1 MSVGPITSAPLP
13 VSSFEAKDS
22 NGRPGRGQEDIST
35 RDISN
40 VEADKIGLKTP
51 LKEVVERLNSA
62 EDFHDRGIRFSVDE
76 ETGKVVVRIVD
87 SSTNEVVKQIPSEEI
102 LRMARNI
109 DEFLGLY
116 LNKRG

>member
-1 MSVGPITSAPLP
+1 MSVGPITSTPLP
-13 VSSFEAKDS
+13 VSSFEAKEPG
-22 NGRPGRGQEDIST
+22 GRPGRGQGDISA
-35 RDISN
+35 REISN
-40 VEADKIGLKTP
+40 VEVDKIELKTP
-51 LKEVVERLNSA
+51 LKGVVERLNSI

-87 SSTNEVVKQIPSEEI
+87 SSTNEVVKQIPSDEI

>member
-1 MSVGPITSAPLP
+1 MSVGPITSTPLP
-13 VSSFEAKDS
+13 VSSYETKEPS
-22 NGRPGRGQEDIST
+22 GRPGRGQGDISA
-35 RDISN
+35 REISD
-40 VEADKIGLKTP
+40 VEADKIELKTP